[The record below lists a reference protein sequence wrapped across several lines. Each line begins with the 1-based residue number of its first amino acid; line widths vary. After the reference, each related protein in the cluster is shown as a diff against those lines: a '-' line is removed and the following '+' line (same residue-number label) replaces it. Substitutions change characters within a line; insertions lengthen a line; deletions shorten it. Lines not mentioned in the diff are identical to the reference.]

1 MRTSSQFAK
10 VGVPLVVVSVLL
22 AVALILAI
30 ALSKKSETEDTKGEF
45 IILQEQTSGGMGS
58 AGQKGV
64 GGRGR
69 TVPLNFGFF

>member
-1 MRTSSQFAK
+1 MQFAK

-45 IILQEQTSGGMGS
+45 ILQEQKSGGGG
-58 AGQKGV
+58 AQGRRA
-64 GGRGR
+64 GGRGWCI
-69 TVPLNFGFF
+69 VLLIFDSF